1 MDQDTI
7 KLNAGERRK
16 IKAIAKVRIMMRL
29 PLCAAAVAMYML
41 PAMLIGLMTGVSA
54 DANLERMAL
63 MFGLGIF
70 CEVVLLGPIMMGMQ
84 YFCVA
89 AARGQNT
96 GLSIILSP
104 LSNLR
109 ECLRGVRMML
119 CLMFRM
125 LLLAI
130 LPTLLYFGAVYV
142 TSGWIEQQ
150 GIEDMQI
157 VMNLLAGLI
166 TLYLLLLLPL
176 MGRMAAYVMGYGLLY
191 DNPEMGVWRAT
202 REAGRLLRGQRRG
215 MLAFTLSFLPWWVCG
230 FFTCG
235 LTVMF
240 GMVYASVSLHVL
252 GDRLRGI
259 SSLNDQEL
267 FPKL

>member
-142 TSGWIEQQ
+142 LS
-150 GIEDMQI
+150 
-157 VMNLLAGLI
+157 LI
-166 TLYLLLLLPL
+166 HISEP
-176 MGRMAAYVMGYGLLY
+176 
-191 DNPEMGVWRAT
+191 T
-202 REAGRLLRGQRRG
+202 R
-215 MLAFTLSFLPWWVCG
+215 P
-230 FFTCG
+230 
-235 LTVMF
+235 
-240 GMVYASVSLHVL
+240 
-252 GDRLRGI
+252 
-259 SSLNDQEL
+259 
-267 FPKL
+267 